1 MSGMSLVAGELAS
14 TALVADEPV
23 WVRRFCD
30 DTRHGL
36 KDHDLDV
43 SRALLGG
50 IAQGLAGKVW
60 RDNG

>member
-43 SRALLGG
+43 SHALLGG
-50 IAQGLAGKVW
+50 IA
-60 RDNG
+60 